1 MLKKGNIYLLIL
13 MKKISSIDLFAG
25 VGGMRIS
32 LSKALKKMGFE
43 DDCKLYSE
51 INSYSQQTYQEN
63 FPPTKLIEDIKS
75 VKDKDVED
83 MIPDH
88 DILLAGFPCQ
98 PFSRAGISKRKNLKR
113 AHGFDDKDQG
123 DLFFNILS
131 ILNIKKPKAFILENV
146 QNLKTY
152 QSGEILKQML
162 KKLRKNY
169 YVPEPQVLDAQDFG
183 LAQRRRRIFIVGFL
197 KFNGEFK
204 FPKPTYK
211 KTCVKDFLDL
221 YPPKKYIISDLL
233 WDSHKK
239 RKIRNKKAGK
249 GFGFRLTHPTDKAT
263 ITISARYYKDGSE
276 CLLHR
281 GENKNPRKLT
291 PREVFRLQ
299 GFPEN
304 FKFSVSD
311 LQAYRQAGNAVPIN
325 VVEKVCIS
333 VLEYLENKQKNF
345 LINKIA
351 S

>member
-1 MLKKGNIYLLIL
+1 
-13 MKKISSIDLFAG
+13 MKKITSIDLFAG

-51 INSYSQQTYQEN
+51 INSYSQQTYEEN

-75 VKDKDVED
+75 VKEKDIKD
-83 MIPDH
+83 TIPDH

-123 DLFFNILS
+123 DLFFNILN
-131 ILNIKKPKAFILENV
+131 ILNIKKPKAFVLENV

-152 QSGEILKQML
+152 QNGEILKYML
-162 KKLRKNY
+162 KKLRKHY

-197 KFNGEFK
+197 EFNGQFS

-211 KTCVKDFLDL
+211 KTVVKDFLDS

-249 GFGFRLTHPTDKAT
+249 GFGFRLTRPGDKAT

-281 GENKNPRKLT
+281 GE
-291 PREVFRLQ
+291 
-299 GFPEN
+299 G
-304 FKFSVSD
+304 
-311 LQAYRQAGNAVPIN
+311 
-325 VVEKVCIS
+325 
-333 VLEYLENKQKNF
+333 
-345 LINKIA
+345 
-351 S
+351 

>member
-1 MLKKGNIYLLIL
+1 MYNYNDSL
-13 MKKISSIDLFAG
+13 MKKITSIDLFAG

-43 DDCKLYSE
+43 DECKLYSE
-51 INSYSQQTYQEN
+51 INRYSQQTYEEN
-63 FPPTKLIEDIKS
+63 FPPTRLIKDIKS
-75 VKDKDVED
+75 VKEKDIED
-83 MIPDH
+83 VIPDH

-98 PFSRAGISKRKNLKR
+98 PFSRAGISKRNNLNR

-123 DLFFNILS
+123 DLFFNILD

-152 QSGEILKQML
+152 QNGEILDQML

-169 YVPEPQVLDAQDFG
+169 YVPEPQILDAQDFG

-197 KFNGEFK
+197 NFNGQFN
-204 FPKPTYK
+204 FPKPNYK
-211 KTCVKDFLDL
+211 KTLIKDFLDS

-249 GFGFRLTHPTDKAT
+249 GFGFRLSYPTDKAT
-263 ITISARYYKDGSE
+263 VTISARYYKDGSE
-276 CLLHR
+276 CLLDR
-281 GENKNPRKLT
+281 GEGKNPRKLT

-299 GFPEN
+299 GFPES

-311 LQAYRQAGNAVPIN
+311 LQAYKQAGNAVPIN
-325 VVEKVCIS
+325 VVEKVCGS
-333 VLEYLENKQKNF
+333 VLEYIVNKQKNI
-345 LINKIA
+345 LIHKIA

>member
-1 MLKKGNIYLLIL
+1 
-13 MKKISSIDLFAG
+13 MKKITSIDLFAG

-51 INSYSQQTYQEN
+51 INSYSQQTYEEN
-63 FPPTKLIEDIKS
+63 FPTTRLIKDIKS
-75 VKDKDVED
+75 VKEKDIESE
-83 MIPDH
+83 IPNH

-98 PFSRAGISKRKNLKR
+98 PFSRAGISKRKNLNR

-123 DLFFNILS
+123 DLFFNILD

-152 QSGEILKQML
+152 QNGEVLDQML

-197 KFNGEFK
+197 NFNGQFN
-204 FPKPTYK
+204 FPKPSYK
-211 KTCVKDFLDL
+211 KTLIKDFLDS
-221 YPPKKYIISDLL
+221 YPPKKYIISNLL
-233 WDSHKK
+233 WDSHQK
-239 RKIRNKKAGK
+239 RKIRNRKAGK
-249 GFGFRLTHPTDKAT
+249 GFGFRLSYPTDKAT
-263 ITISARYYKDGSE
+263 VTISARYYKDGSE
-276 CLLHR
+276 CLLDR
-281 GENKNPRKLT
+281 GEGKNPRKLT

-299 GFPEN
+299 GFPES

-311 LQAYRQAGNAVPIN
+311 LQAYKQAGNAVPIN
-325 VVEKVCIS
+325 VVEKVCLNVIN
-333 VLEYLENKQKNF
+333 YLTQNKKN
-345 LINKIA
+345 LKKVA
-351 S
+351 

>member
-1 MLKKGNIYLLIL
+1 
-13 MKKISSIDLFAG
+13 MKKITSIDLFAG

-32 LSKALKKMGFE
+32 LQRALNRLHLKDE
-43 DDCKLYSE
+43 CKLYSE
-51 INSYSQQTYQEN
+51 INSYSRQTYDLN
-63 FPPTKLIEDIKS
+63 FPQTPLIEDIKS
-75 VKDKDVED
+75 VKKNEISSK
-83 MIPDH
+83 IPDH

-98 PFSRAGISKRKNLKR
+98 PFSRAGISKRKNLNR
-113 AHGFDDKDQG
+113 SHGFDDKDQG

-152 QSGEILKQML
+152 QNGVILKQML

-169 YVPEPQVLDAQDFG
+169 YVPDPQVLDAQDFG
-183 LAQRRRRIFIVGFL
+183 LAQRRRRIYIVGFL
-197 KFNGEFK
+197 NFKGQFN
-204 FPKPTYK
+204 FPKPSYK
-211 KTCVKDFLDL
+211 KTLVKDFLDI

-249 GFGFRLTHPTDKAT
+249 GFGFRLTYPSDKAT
-263 ITISARYYKDGSE
+263 TTISARYYKDGSE

-281 GENKNPRKLT
+281 GEDKNPRKLT

-299 GFPEN
+299 GFPES

-325 VVEKVCIS
+325 VVEKVCLN
-333 VLEYLENKQKNF
+333 VVNYLNQSRKK
-345 LINKIA
+345 LKKVA
-351 S
+351 